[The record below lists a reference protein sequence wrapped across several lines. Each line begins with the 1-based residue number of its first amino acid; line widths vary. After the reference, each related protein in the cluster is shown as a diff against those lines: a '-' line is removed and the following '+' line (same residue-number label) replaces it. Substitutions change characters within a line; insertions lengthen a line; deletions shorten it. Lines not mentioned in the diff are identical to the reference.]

1 MLKRLT
7 RYSPYIGLDNPFS
20 KYQSLGIVQRSH
32 QWLTTAA
39 SIHAIFLL
47 GLLSNNGICAHS
59 EVTLDRISDSAAYDS
74 RDKWLAEYLADKDR
88 TPFSFR
94 YDGMKSIG
102 LLKDWHFSSAT
113 KSLSSEKTQIILT
126 YSDPKKAIEV
136 RCEAIVF
143 KQSLHGKRLQA
154 KR

>member
-32 QWLTTAA
+32 QWLITAA

-59 EVTLDRISDSAAYDS
+59 EVTLERISDSAAYDS
-74 RDKWLAEYLADKDR
+74 RDKWLAEYLA
-88 TPFSFR
+88 
-94 YDGMKSIG
+94 I
-102 LLKDWHFSSAT
+102 W
-113 KSLSSEKTQIILT
+113 
-126 YSDPKKAIEV
+126 
-136 RCEAIVF
+136 
-143 KQSLHGKRLQA
+143 
-154 KR
+154 